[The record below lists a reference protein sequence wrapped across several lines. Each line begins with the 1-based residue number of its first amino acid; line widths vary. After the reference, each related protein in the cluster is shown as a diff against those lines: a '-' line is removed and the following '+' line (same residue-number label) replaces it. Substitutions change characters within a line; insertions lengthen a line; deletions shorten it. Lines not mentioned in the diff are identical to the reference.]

1 MEYESST
8 REQLQCYLSTKLV
21 MMTFISLLEVIS
33 MELVGVNVDAELICD
48 SQFDVTEWER
58 VKERE

>member
-8 REQLQCYLSTKLV
+8 REQLQCYLSTKPL

-48 SQFDVTEWER
+48 SQFDV
-58 VKERE
+58 